1 MFKKVNIFDL
11 FVVLVIILAILGIFL
26 VRSGKTPL
34 TQMKGEEREIEV
46 DFIIRNLPL
55 VDHNF
60 IVPGEKAFIRIKNQ
74 PFAWVKVKD
83 IKIYEKKIIIPDF
96 KDGFRAIDDINNPF
110 NVDCLVTFTARGYVT
125 SDSIVLGTKI
135 KVGMSITIESYKAD
149 VTGVIS
155 AIRVKEK

>member
-1 MFKKVNIFDL
+1 MRKINILDL
-11 FVVLVIILAILGIFL
+11 FIVVIVILAILGFFL
-26 VRSGKTPL
+26 VRSGKTPIAEVRG
-34 TQMKGEEREIEV
+34 KEREIEI

-60 IVPGEKAFIRIKNQ
+60 ILPGEKAFIRIKNQ
-74 PFAWVKVKD
+74 PFAWVVVKD
-83 IKIYEKKIIIPDF
+83 IKIYKKKIIIPDF
-96 KDGFRAIDDINNPF
+96 KGGFKTIDDINNPF

-125 SDSIVLGTKI
+125 SDSIVLGTKV

-155 AIRVKEK
+155 AIRVKEE